1 MNKFK
6 LIILTLSLSCCLT
19 TLVAPSAIA
28 QSDGKDIVIKGLPKI
43 NRSTA
48 QFIANQL
55 GLGNIFSG
63 VLDFF
68 AGIEKANDRTLD
80 VQTPDWNNVKD
91 TIDANDTR
99 AKELG
104 RQIEDRTTDSW
115 HINQDESEQV
125 QRTLI
130 QDAISTST
138 TSTKAQ
144 ETAAGTLVEIEAV
157 LQKSGALSKD
167 SAETDVSQQIL
178 QNMSEQ
184 TGINTQLL
192 GVIASQNVQSQKD
205 RALSVS
211 LQIQAA
217 RQNSIANTRARREA
231 SVATDLGISAWGA
244 VSTPIFLY
252 EETP

>member
-43 NRSTA
+43 NRSAA
-48 QFIANQL
+48 QFIADQL

-80 VQTPDWNNVKD
+80 VQTPDWNVVKD

-130 QDAISTST
+130 QAAISTST

-231 SVATDLGISAWGA
+231 SVITDLGISAWGA

>member
-48 QFIANQL
+48 QFIADQL

-80 VQTPDWNNVKD
+80 VQTPDWNVVKD

-115 HINQDESEQV
+115 HINQDESEEV

-205 RALSVS
+205 RAFSVS

-231 SVATDLGISAWGA
+231 SVANDLGISAWGA

-252 EETP
+252 EKTP

>member
-48 QFIANQL
+48 QFIADQL

-80 VQTPDWNNVKD
+80 VQTPDWNDVKD

-115 HINQDESEQV
+115 HINQDESEEV

-144 ETAAGTLVEIEAV
+144 ETAAATLVEIEAV

-231 SVATDLGISAWGA
+231 SVANDLGISAWGA